1 MSPAAPGTTTGST
14 AYETGIGGLGEPP
27 ANAYLSVRDLRVH
40 FPTDDGIVKSVDGL
54 SFDLARGKTLGIVGE
69 SGSGKS
75 VTSLSIMGL
84 HKPGTVRMQGSI
96 RLDGQELVGA
106 PAETVRGLRGKKM
119 AMIFQ
124 DPLSAMHPFYTV
136 GDQIIEAYQV
146 HNKVPKKAARA
157 HAIDLLGR
165 VGIPQPNKR
174 VDDYPHQFSGG
185 MRQRAMIA
193 MALACAPKLLLADEP
208 TTALDVSL
216 RGQMLE
222 LLDDLR
228 RDHGMAVLL
237 ITHDLNLVR
246 RFADRVAVMQHGR
259 LVEQGA
265 TESIFN
271 APEHPYTRQLM
282 ASRPE
287 RDVVEAAADAGATPA
302 LSAQGLRVVYP
313 TPLPGIRGW
322 FRKGAFVAL
331 QGADFA
337 IAAGRTLG
345 VIGESGSGKSTLA
358 QAALGLLPRPQV
370 AGQVQVSGRSWQG
383 RAGAD
388 RPLRRAVQVVFQDP
402 FSSLSP
408 RLTVEEIVG
417 EGLRVH
423 APVMPPA
430 ERSQRVG
437 QALADVGLTQAAF
450 PGLLGRYPH
459 EFSGGQRQRIGI
471 ARSLALKPR
480 LIVADEPVSA
490 LDVSIQAQV
499 INLLEDLQEELG
511 LTYIVIA
518 HDLSV
523 VRQMSDRVA
532 VMYLGNL
539 VEIADGHDLYTDSR
553 HPYTRALLSAVPIPD
568 TSRREKRERIRLEGD
583 VPSPIDPPPGCR
595 FHTRCWKATDV
606 CRTQVPPLVE
616 IAPRH
621 EVACHHPEDSLV
633 AAAPAQAAAPVEDA
647 PSGTAASG
655 TMTA

>member
-1 MSPAAPGTTTGST
+1 MAEAAP
-14 AYETGIGGLGEPP
+14 ALLE
-27 ANAYLSVRDLRVH
+27 VRDL
-40 FPTDDGIVKSVDGL
+40 SVAFGAKTVVEGV
-54 SFDLARGKTLGIVGE
+54 SLAIAPGEKLALVGE
-69 SGSGKS
+69 SGSGKT
-75 VTSLSIMGL
+75 VTALSLLRLL
-84 HKPGTVRMQGSI
+84 HDARVGGSAWFD
-96 RLDGQELVGA
+96 DGRQRRELLA
-106 PAETVRGLRGKKM
+106 LPERELRGLRGDQI

-124 DPLSAMHPFYTV
+124 EPMTALNPLMTV
-136 GDQIIEAYQV
+136 GAQIAEVLRLKRALTSAQSAQAAIELI
-146 HNKVPKKAARA
+146 A
-157 HAIDLLGR
+157 HT
-165 VGIPQPNKR
+165 GIPEPER
-174 VDDYPHQFSGG
+174 RAGAYPHQLSGG
-185 MRQRAMIA
+185 QRQRAMIA

-459 EFSGGQRQRIGI
+459 EFSGGQRQRIAL
-471 ARSLALKPR
+471 ARA
-480 LIVADEPVSA
+480 LIVQPELLVLDEPTSA
-490 LDVSIQAQV
+490 LDVTIQKQVLGLLQQLQRERGLAYLLITHDVDVVRAMAHEVLVLKDGAVVEAGAAAQV
-499 INLLEDLQEELG
+499 
-511 LTYIVIA
+511 
-518 HDLSV
+518 LS
-523 VRQMSDRVA
+523 QPQ
-532 VMYLGNL
+532 
-539 VEIADGHDLYTDSR
+539 
-553 HPYTRALLSAVPIPD
+553 HPYTQRLL
-568 TSRREKRERIRLEGD
+568 
-583 VPSPIDPPPGCR
+583 
-595 FHTRCWKATDV
+595 
-606 CRTQVPPLVE
+606 
-616 IAPRH
+616 
-621 EVACHHPEDSLV
+621 
-633 AAAPAQAAAPVEDA
+633 AAA
-647 PSGTAASG
+647 
-655 TMTA
+655 